1 MLVSDTDEAVLLSN
15 LRPSVSG
22 QALKRS
28 RRNAR
33 FASDAGCSISPAWF
47 LFCFLWGEHLGSIR
61 KRSIMFATPP
71 EMVQQNR
78 QLARHGNH
86 CALLSTL
93 ASASGQF
100 QAPPP

>member
-33 FASDAGCSISPAWF
+33 FAFDAGCPISLLDSCPASYGVNTWVPF
-47 LFCFLWGEHLGSIR
+47 
-61 KRSIMFATPP
+61 
-71 EMVQQNR
+71 
-78 QLARHGNH
+78 GN
-86 CALLSTL
+86 
-93 ASASGQF
+93 GR
-100 QAPPP
+100 

>member
-1 MLVSDTDEAVLLSN
+1 MLVSDSDEAVLLSN

-33 FASDAGCSISPAWF
+33 FASDGGCPISPAWF
-47 LFCFLWGEHLGSIR
+47 LSCFLWSKHLGCIR
-61 KRSIMFATPP
+61 KWSIIFATPP

-78 QLARHGNH
+78 QLAGHSNHGT
-86 CALLSTL
+86 LFSTFG
-93 ASASGQF
+93 SASGQF
-100 QAPPP
+100 HAPPP